1 MHIYKS
7 RVRSGLQPPPLLN
20 MDTKYPYLIMQN
32 EIEPDMFNFSSLQ
45 TLLFGITQIAIGIA
59 ILFLPISI
67 HVIAWVLI
75 LFGSM
80 FIFLAIY
87 LWIMDVISKASEK

>member
-1 MHIYKS
+1 M
-7 RVRSGLQPPPLLN
+7 LN
-20 MDTKYPYLIMQN
+20 LTP
-32 EIEPDMFNFSSLQ
+32 LQ
-45 TLLFGITQIAIGIA
+45 TLLFGIAQIAIGIG
-59 ILFLPISI
+59 ILFLPLSNI

-87 LWIMDVISKASEK
+87 LWIMEVISKATEK